1 MLLPFVFLRLF
12 YYAAPDM
19 RTIRWG
25 RIQSRNPEQEF
36 GAGIWSRNLEQEL
49 GAGIWSRNSEQEF
62 GAGTQSRNLEQEWGV
77 PGGSGAGP
85 EL

>member
-1 MLLPFVFLRLF
+1 MPFVFLRLF
-12 YYAAPDM
+12 YYTAPDM

-36 GAGIWSRNLEQEL
+36 

-85 EL
+85 EQRGGGSAANRR